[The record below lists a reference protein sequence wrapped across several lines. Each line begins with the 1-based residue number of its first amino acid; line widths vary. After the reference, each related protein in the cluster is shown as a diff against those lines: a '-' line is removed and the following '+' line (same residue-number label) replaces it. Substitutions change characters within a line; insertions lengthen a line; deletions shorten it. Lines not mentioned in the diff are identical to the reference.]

1 MQETMYDVIIVG
13 GGPGGLTAG
22 IYASRSRLKTVLIE
36 KGKTGGQAATTEAM
50 ENYPGFPKGTTG
62 PGLMEAMT
70 EHAKEF
76 GCEFLRDEITGIEAK
91 SDGTKVVKGKRQDYT
106 TKAVIVGPGAE
117 PRMLGIKGEG
127 RLRGKGVSYC
137 ATCDADFFTD
147 LDVVILGNGDAA
159 VEEAM
164 YLTKFVNSATIVVIH
179 DEGVLDAT
187 KIIQER
193 AFANPK
199 LKWIWNSTV
208 DEICG
213 DEMVEKVIV
222 KNIKTNEKS
231 EVECNGVFVFVG
243 TVPKTE
249 FLKGV
254 IDMDQRGYVKTNEL
268 METSVDGIYCVG
280 DARQKYLRQVIT
292 SAADGAIAAVA
303 AEKYLVEEENFHQQ
317 IIAPQVPVM
326 VTFWS
331 VSSDASM
338 ALIGTVEKIA
348 EKHGDA
354 MKLAKIDTYKSQRIA
369 KRLNV
374 TEIPTVVF
382 MNHGQ
387 EVSRLSGNVD
397 AAAIEAQLAKL
408 IK

>member
-1 MQETMYDVIIVG
+1 MPEPMYDVIIVG
-13 GGPGGLTAG
+13 GGPAGLSAG
-22 IYASRSRLKTVLIE
+22 IYASRARLRTALIE
-36 KGKTGGQAATTEAM
+36 KGKTGGQAATTESM

-62 PGLMEAMT
+62 PGLMEQMT
-70 EHAKEF
+70 EHAKAF
-76 GCEFLRDEITGIEAK
+76 GTEFLRDEVVGIELN
-91 SDGTKVVKGKRQDYT
+91 DGVKIVKGKKQDYT
-106 TKAVIVGPGAE
+106 CKVVIAAPGAE

-147 LDVVILGNGDAA
+147 LDVVVLGNGDAA
-159 VEEAM
+159 VEEAI
-164 YLTKFVNSATIVVIH
+164 YLTKFVNSATIVVVH
-179 DEGVLDAT
+179 DEGILDAT

-208 DEICG
+208 EEIVG
-213 DEMVEKVIV
+213 EDIVEKVII
-222 KNIKTNEKS
+222 KNIKTGERT
-231 EVECNGVFVFVG
+231 ELETNGVFIFVG

-254 IDMDQRGYVKTNEL
+254 VEMDQRGYVKTNEL

-292 SAADGAIAAVA
+292 AAADGAVAAVA
-303 AEKYLVEEENFHQQ
+303 AEKYLVEEEGFRKQV
-317 IIAPQVPVM
+317 IEPKVPVL

-331 VSSDASM
+331 VTSEPSM
-338 ALIGTVEKIA
+338 ALIATVEKVA
-348 EKHGDA
+348 EQHKGA
-354 MKLAKIDTYKSQRIA
+354 IEVAKIDTYKNQRIA

-374 TEIPTVVF
+374 TEIPTIVL
-382 MNHGQ
+382 MNQGK
-387 EVSRLSGNVD
+387 EVGRLVGAID
-397 AAAIEAQLAKL
+397 EAQIEAALANL

>member
-1 MQETMYDVIIVG
+1 MSEAMYDVIIVG
-13 GGPGGLTAG
+13 GGPAGLSAG
-22 IYASRSRLKTVLIE
+22 IYASRARLRTALIE
-36 KGKTGGQAATTEAM
+36 KGKTGGQAATTESM

-62 PGLMEAMT
+62 PGLMEQMT

-76 GCEFLRDEITGIEAK
+76 GTEFLRDEVVGIELG
-91 SDGTKVVKGKRQDYT
+91 DGVKIVKGKKQDYT
-106 TKAVIVGPGAE
+106 CKVVIVAPGAE

-147 LDVVILGNGDAA
+147 LDVVVLGNGDAA
-159 VEEAM
+159 IEEAI
-164 YLTKFVNSATIVVIH
+164 YLTKFVNSATIVVVH
-179 DEGVLDAT
+179 DEGILDAT

-208 DEICG
+208 EEIVG
-213 DEMVEKVIV
+213 EDIVEKVII
-222 KNIKTNEKS
+222 KNIKTGARTEL
-231 EVECNGVFVFVG
+231 ETNGVFIFVG

-254 IDMDQRGYVKTNEL
+254 VEMDQRGYVKTNEL

-292 SAADGAIAAVA
+292 AAADGAVAAVA
-303 AEKYLVEEENFHQQ
+303 AEKYLVEEEGFRKQV
-317 IIAPQVPVM
+317 IEPKVPVL

-331 VSSDASM
+331 VTSEPSM
-338 ALIGTVEKIA
+338 ALIATVEKVA
-348 EKHGDA
+348 EQLKGA
-354 MKLAKIDTYKSQRIA
+354 IEVAKIDTYKNQRIA

-374 TEIPTVVF
+374 TEIPTIVL
-382 MNHGQ
+382 MNQGK
-387 EVSRLSGNVD
+387 EVGRLVGAID
-397 AAAIEAQLAKL
+397 EAQIEAALADL